1 MTLADLWKYIKG
13 DKILLIETNGTN
25 IPAYE
30 NHKYMNR
37 LVNRITSIDNST
49 YIYLSA

>member
-13 DKILLIETNGTN
+13 ESILLVEPDGTR

-30 NHKYMNR
+30 NHKYMGR
-37 LVNRITSIDNST
+37 FVNSISSIDDT
-49 YIYLSA
+49 TFVYLA

>member
-13 DKILLIETNGTN
+13 DTILLIETNGAN

-30 NHKYMNR
+30 THKYMNR
-37 LVNRITSIDNST
+37 LVQRITSIDNAT
-49 YIYLSA
+49 YIYLST